1 MKIESVGLSFSTNH
15 HKWPPYT
22 ITRFPEEW
30 LAGRTRIG
38 VSETRAKMPQETK
51 EPLSLALLCRVE
63 TSIFKPL
70 WKISL
75 NILKVSHFESI
86 ILWGYPQSCSA
97 LAEQLSTLAFPQPS
111 QATETFA
118 PVGLHRLGLLC
129 QRNEDFVHVQPAS
142 ITSVSCIPPGRVF
155 IRNSLFSVAELCSS
169 LAPCSFNYCRFIY
182 LFLYLYLIAG

>member
-15 HKWPPYT
+15 QKRPPY
-22 ITRFPEEW
+22 ITNSFPEEW

-38 VSETRAKMPQETK
+38 VSETRAKMLQETK

-86 ILWGYPQSCSA
+86 ILWGYPQSCPA
-97 LAEQLSTLAFPQPS
+97 LAEQLSTLVVPQPS

-118 PVGLHRLGLLC
+118 PVGLHCLGLYVRETRILFMYN
-129 QRNEDFVHVQPAS
+129 QLLSLVFPAFLLVGCAS
-142 ITSVSCIPPGRVF
+142 ETHCSQWLSSV
-155 IRNSLFSVAELCSS
+155 LH
-169 LAPCSFNYCRFIY
+169 
-182 LFLYLYLIAG
+182 